1 MENYSFLINSV
12 LATLISGVL
21 LTLIGNYILY
31 NFSNEEA
38 INLLTC
44 DQKILDEANS
54 RKGNNGYN
62 GYIFSFTG
70 YIVTAMGLLFLII
83 FSTFLSTNN
92 KKGTSENLQN
102 IIVGNIPIFLSL
114 LVVSYIIILNVNY
127 KDSLVAGKVSNE
139 FFSYLLFFSLFFLGQ
154 IATVSKYIVALNN
167 KVYEQHSSVIYA
179 LSLANILLISVMN
192 IILAFFSTDG

>member
-139 FFSYLLFFSLFFLGQ
+139 FFSYLLFFSLLFLGQ

-167 KVYEQHSSVIYA
+167 KVDEQHSSVIYA

>member
-167 KVYEQHSSVIYA
+167 KVDEQHSSVIYA
-179 LSLANILLISVMN
+179 LSLANCNLYP
-192 IILAFFSTDG
+192 